1 MFFFRSCSCSFDDAP
16 LSLSP
21 IINSKK
27 SWWFQFYRGFS
38 TQGVFVPSLHQGKES
53 MTILRCNLGQ
63 CEKCENFEMRLRRRW
78 KKAWEFQDEILA
90 KVKHVRILIRKLRW
104 KQVWELGDAT
114 YIEVKQGLRIRRW
127 DLCQGEKR
135 HKIFEMWLKSKW
147 NFEMQFRTLKCDLS
161 QNEKKAW
168 KSQKYQ
174 IMNYIILWVH
184 IFFISS
190 PIELE
195 GNDVIMKRNNSND
208 ASSFFLNWNCFFS
221 WDMWASCMK

>member
-1 MFFFRSCSCSFDDAP
+1 MCFFRSCSCSFDDAT
-16 LSLSP
+16 LSLST

-38 TQGVFVPSLHQGKES
+38 TRGVFLTSLHQGKES

-63 CEKCENFEMRLRRRW
+63 CEKCENFEMWLRWRW
-78 KKAWEFQDEILA
+78 KKAWEFQDEIYA
-90 KVKHVRILIRKLRW
+90 KVKKHVRILIHKLRW

-114 YIEVKQGLRIRRW
+114 YIKVKQGLRIWRW

-135 HKIFEMWLKSKW
+135 HEIFEMWLKKVQMKFW
-147 NFEMQFRTLKCDLS
+147 NAIEDFEMWFKSKRKTAS
-161 QNEKKAW
+161 

-174 IMNYIILWVH
+174 IMNNIILWVH
-184 IFFISS
+184 NVFISS

-195 GNDVIMKRNNSND
+195 GKDSVMKRNKFQWCIKL
-208 ASSFFLNWNCFFS
+208 FF
-221 WDMWASCMK
+221 